1 MAAMCRRFRS
11 LAALLALGG
20 MMFLQAATALAACE
34 RPAMGLAAMHAAA
47 AMPDCHEAG
56 APEPLCLAH
65 CQNEDQTLGKLPPGV
80 PDLAE
85 PRLLMTELPVPRH
98 AEPRSPP
105 VFALPAPP
113 RRILFQSFQL

>member
-47 AMPDCHEAG
+47 MPDCHEAG

-85 PRLLMTELPVPRH
+85 PRILVIGPAIPRH

-105 VFALPAPP
+105 VFAWPAPP
-113 RRILFQSFQL
+113 RRILSPSFQL

>member
-1 MAAMCRRFRS
+1 MRRRFS
-11 LAALLALGG
+11 SVAALFAVSG
-20 MMFLQAATALAACE
+20 MLFLQAAIALAACE
-34 RPAMGLAAMHAAA
+34 RPAMGLAAMQAAEA
-47 AMPDCHEAG
+47 SDCHQAG

-65 CQNEDQTLGKLPPGV
+65 CQNEDQTLGQFPAGM

-85 PRLLMTELPVPRH
+85 PRVIVRELEVTRH

-105 VFALPAPP
+105 VFSLPAPP

>member
-1 MAAMCRRFRS
+1 MRRRFRF
-11 LAALLALGG
+11 LAASLALGG
-20 MMFLQAATALAACE
+20 MMFLHVAVALAACE
-34 RPAMGLAAMHAAA
+34 GPSMGLAAMHAA

-65 CQNEDQTLGKLPPGV
+65 CQNEDQTLGQFPAGM

-85 PRLLMTELPVPRH
+85 PRVIVCELEVTRH

-105 VFALPAPP
+105 VFSLPAPP